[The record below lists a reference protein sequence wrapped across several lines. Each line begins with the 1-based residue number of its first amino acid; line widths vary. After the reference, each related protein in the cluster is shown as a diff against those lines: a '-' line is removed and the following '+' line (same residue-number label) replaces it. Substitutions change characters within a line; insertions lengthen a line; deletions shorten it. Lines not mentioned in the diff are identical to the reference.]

1 MQAFRMGSHIARIR
15 EPVFWLVKH
24 ILLHKSESLPAYAT
38 ENLLALQ
45 YQTASGVK
53 ALPRYGSGQVPE
65 YA

>member
-1 MQAFRMGSHIARIR
+1 MTYCRDM
-15 EPVFWLVKH
+15 
-24 ILLHKSESLPAYAT
+24 LHKSESLPAYAT

-45 YQTASGVK
+45 YQAASSVK